1 MTEGQVIAL
10 SGGVGGAKLVLG
22 LSHVL
27 PSDRLVVVT
36 NTCDDFDHYGL
47 RVCPDTDT
55 VIYTLAD
62 LADKVQGWGRMG
74 ETWSFMNALRALGG
88 EDWFN
93 LGDGDLA
100 LHVLRSSRLREGA
113 SLTQVIR
120 EVTRNLNIDI
130 AILPMCDQD
139 VSTTVETTDG
149 HLPFQQYFV
158 REKCAPVVTGFRF
171 DGIENA
177 VPNSDLVSAL
187 GENPSA
193 IILTPSNPYV
203 SIDPILNV
211 PGLREMLRDNKAPI
225 IAVSPIIGGKA
236 IKGPAAKMMAELGL
250 EVSALEVA
258 RHYQGFIDA
267 LIIDETDASL
277 AAAIAR
283 LGMEVVVA
291 QTVMNSLQDRI
302 DLAKVTVDL
311 ANRLMGEGGCD

>member
-55 VIYTLAD
+55 VIYTLAG
-62 LADKVQGWGRMG
+62 LADAVQGWGRMG
-74 ETWSFMNALRALGG
+74 ETWSFMSALQALGG

-120 EVTRNLNIDI
+120 EVSRNLNIDV
-130 AILPMCDQD
+130 AILPMCDQN

-158 REKCAPVVTGFRF
+158 REKCAPIVTGFSF
-171 DGIENA
+171 DGIEKA
-177 VPNSDLVSAL
+177 VPNSDLVLAL

-193 IILTPSNPYV
+193 IVLAPSNPYV

-211 PGLREMLRDNKAPI
+211 PGLRAMLRDNKAPV
-225 IAVSPIIGGKA
+225 IAVSPIIGGEA
-236 IKGPAAKMMAELGL
+236 VKGPAAKMMAELGL

-258 RHYQGFIDA
+258 RHYQGLIDA
-267 LIIDETDASL
+267 LIIDQQDASL
-277 AAAIAR
+277 ATDIAR
-283 LGMEVVVA
+283 LGIEVIVS

-302 DLAKVTVDL
+302 DLADVTVGL
-311 ANRLMGEGGCD
+311 ANRLMGE